1 MPLPSAVVAML
12 RKHRTEQKADRLR
25 VGNQWTDSGSVFTT
39 AFGGPVD
46 PRNLLRVIEV
56 ATKDSDEGDVVL
68 ECGGWRAVTI
78 WRC

>member
-1 MPLPSAVVAML
+1 ML

-25 VGNQWTDSGSVFTT
+25 VGNQWTDSGPAFTT

-56 ATKDSDEGDVVL
+56 ATKDSDEG
-68 ECGGWRAVTI
+68 
-78 WRC
+78 